1 MRTIFVS
8 LVFAA
13 IAFAASTGAPQPH
26 VSPVATPE
34 QQAAVDAKW
43 AAYVAAQNGPASGIK
58 ERSVTCEETFL
69 GLANFNDAV
78 AAAENVR
85 ALGSGTGCGVTNS
98 GAGCTLMAT
107 HGSAGAWICGN
118 QGATGDCLDA
128 GNGLLDVANT
138 CEDPEEQ
145 ITAGVADFAQANM
158 ASTTLIIGSA

>member
-1 MRTIFVS
+1 MRVILIS

-26 VSPVATPE
+26 ASPVATLE
-34 QQAAVDAKW
+34 QQAAMDAKW
-43 AAYVAAQNGPASGIK
+43 AAYVAAQNSGIK
-58 ERSVTCEETFL
+58 KRSVTCEETFL
-69 GLANFNDAV
+69 GLANYDDAV

-85 ALGSGTGCGVTNS
+85 VLGSGTQCGVTNS

-107 HGSAGAWICGN
+107 HGSAGAWVCGN

-128 GNGLLDVANT
+128 GNGLLDIANT

-145 ITAGVADFAQANM
+145 ITFGVADFAQANM
-158 ASTTLIIGSA
+158 AGTTLIIGGA